1 MNSDTPA
8 MQSLSSPKNSD
19 ITTAE
24 RPNLF
29 SCLPADFDEAVYREN
44 KDLETLSSDQLLHH
58 WLTHGLQEGRR
69 AATIGNRKSLHALIA
84 ELPLLNA
91 LEIGCF
97 DQPSLE
103 YLSQKGI
110 VTHYADY
117 LSESE
122 LKDRASQL
130 PGRDPT
136 KVPPIK
142 YILSDGYDQINQK
155 YDIVVSHHC
164 IEHQP
169 DLLSHLLS
177 VSRVLSAN
185 GLYIA
190 SIPDKRFCFDH
201 FLPASTLIDVLAAFY
216 EKRTKPAF
224 RHVLEHR
231 CFIVDDYNQ
240 TLDPLWHCESGR
252 ATRQGFDRAF
262 QEFSTSPY
270 VDVHTFQF
278 TGFTFKAIIDQLV
291 HYAFLPAGT
300 QARIY
305 NGINEFYVAIQ
316 LQDVDEHQ
324 QKV

>member
-1 MNSDTPA
+1 MPLSDFFFTSWVRRGGIPWRHRSRQLNDGWITSSLA
-8 MQSLSSPKNSD
+8 EPWDAGGAEGSNNGNRQSLYALMAK
-19 ITTAE
+19 
-24 RPNLF
+24 
-29 SCLPADFDEAVYREN
+29 LP
-44 KDLETLSSDQLLHH
+44 
-58 WLTHGLQEGRR
+58 
-69 AATIGNRKSLHALIA
+69 IRK
-84 ELPLLNA
+84 A

-103 YLSQKGI
+103 QLSQKGI
-110 VTHYADY
+110 CTHYADY
-117 LSESE
+117 LSESN

-142 YILSDGYDQINQK
+142 YILSDGYEQINQK

-164 IEHQP
+164 IEHSP

-177 VSRVLSAN
+177 VSRVLSSN

-201 FLPASTLIDVLAAFY
+201 FLPASTLIEVLAAFY
-216 EKRTKPAF
+216 EKRSKPTF
-224 RHVLEHR
+224 RSVLEHR
-231 CFIVDDYNQ
+231 CFIVDDYMQALN
-240 TLDPLWHCESGR
+240 PLWNCGSGR

-262 QEFSTSPY
+262 QEFSANTY

-278 TGFTFKAIIDQLV
+278 TGFTFKAIINQLV

-300 QARIY
+300 QVRIY
-305 NGINEFYVAIQ
+305 NGIHEFYVAIQ
-316 LQDVDEHQ
+316 LPAVSKNQQDTWLRDINSYD
-324 QKV
+324 